1 MLDRAVGDRSRA
13 VSRPALLSDSERMVL
28 LDGKERAPA
37 SALCRCFEPA
47 GGEAVCSEAA
57 LRRRDPDLLEL
68 LKEGEDLGVVLVL
81 RELELGLGV
90 DVRLRLLGL
99 VANAQRD
106 F

>member
-1 MLDRAVGDRSRA
+1 MFRGEGFSQRGSWERVVG
-13 VSRPALLSDSERMVL
+13 
-28 LDGKERAPA
+28 
-37 SALCRCFEPA
+37 
-47 GGEAVCSEAA
+47 SEAA
-57 LRRRDPDLLEL
+57 ATRDVDLLEL